1 MVLELVSG
9 LGHLQMFMLWNF
21 TFQMFMFGSEGDVLS
36 HIGLGQEFGAK
47 YDVLGNPSHLS

>member
-9 LGHLQMFMLWNF
+9 LGHLQMFMLLNF